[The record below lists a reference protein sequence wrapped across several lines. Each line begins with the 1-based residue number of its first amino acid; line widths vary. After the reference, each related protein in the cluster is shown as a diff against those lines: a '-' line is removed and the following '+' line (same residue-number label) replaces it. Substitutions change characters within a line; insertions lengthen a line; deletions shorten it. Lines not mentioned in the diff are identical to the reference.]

1 MVIDPSSQPSAAGGN
16 YPNGELPQPGSD
28 NLNAVCGIIGYVGQ
42 QYAQHVVLA
51 GLRRLEYRGY
61 DSAGVAL
68 LDGTG
73 GLLVERKAG
82 RLENLDKQLGGITH
96 GGSCGI
102 GHTRWATHGAPTDRN
117 AHPHTDCTGRLAV
130 IHNGIIENYAALRDE
145 LEKSGHELASETDTE
160 VVAHLL
166 EAALSGAGG
175 DGAGDL
181 TAAMRAVCARL
192 DGAFT
197 LLVVQA
203 DHPDLVVG
211 ARRNS
216 PLVIGLGDG
225 ETFLA
230 SDVAAFIAY
239 TREAVELG
247 QDQVVEVRRD
257 GYTLTDFAGNPVKGK
272 HFTIDWDLAAAEKGG
287 HPYFMLK
294 EIEEQPTAVA
304 DTLRGHLVDGRIVLD
319 EERID
324 QQVLRDVDKV
334 FVVACGSAYHSGLI
348 AKYAI
353 EHWTRVPVE
362 VEMASE
368 FRYRDPVL
376 DRATLVVAISQ
387 SGETADTLQAVR
399 HAREQKATVLAICN
413 TNGAQIPRES
423 DAVLYTRCG
432 PEIGVAATKTFLSQV
447 TDTYLLGLGLAQAR
461 GTKYEDEVAA
471 EFHTLTA
478 LPSLIGEVLATVQP
492 VRELAHEIAHS
503 KAVLF
508 LGRHLGYPVALEG
521 ALKLKELAYMHA
533 EGFPAGE
540 LKHGP
545 IALIEDGLPV
555 VVVMPSPR
563 GRRTLHGKVLSN
575 IAEIRA
581 RGARTIVIA
590 EEGDAYVRPY
600 AHHLIEVPRTPTLY
614 APLVST
620 VPLQV
625 LAAEIA
631 LARGYDVD
639 KPRNLAKS
647 VTVE

>member
-1 MVIDPSSQPSAAGGN
+1 M
-16 YPNGELPQPGSD
+16 
-28 NLNAVCGIIGYVGQ
+28 CGIVGYVGSQ
-42 QYAQHVVLA
+42 NALSVVLD

-61 DSAGVAL
+61 DSAGIAL
-68 LDGTG
+68 LDGRG

-82 RLENLDKQLGGITH
+82 ALGNLEKELGGAPHEGHT
-96 GGSCGI
+96 GI

-117 AHPHTDCTGRLAV
+117 AHPHTDCTHRIAV
-130 IHNGIIENYAALRDE
+130 IHNGIIENFVPLRAE
-145 LEKSGHELASETDTE
+145 LEARGHELASETDTE

-166 EAALSGAGG
+166 EELTAAADPGADPGERL
-175 DGAGDL
+175 A
-181 TAAMRAVCARL
+181 AAMRAVCHRL

-197 LLVVQA
+197 LLAVHA
-203 DHPDLVVG
+203 DAPDVVVG

-216 PLVIGLGDG
+216 PLVVGLGAG

-230 SDVAAFIAY
+230 SDVAAFIAH
-239 TREAVELG
+239 TRDAVELG
-247 QDQVVEVRRD
+247 QDQVVVVRPS
-257 GYTLTDFAGNPVKGK
+257 GYTLTDFAGTPIEGK
-272 HFTIDWDLAAAEKGG
+272 QFRIDWDLAAAEKGG

-294 EIEEQPTAVA
+294 EIEEQPEAVE
-304 DTLRGHLVDGRIVLD
+304 DTLRGHLANGRIVLD
-319 EERID
+319 EERVD
-324 QQVLRDVDKV
+324 EQVLRDVDKV
-334 FVVACGSAYHSGLI
+334 FVVACGTAYHSGMI

-413 TNGAQIPRES
+413 TNGAQIPREA

-432 PEIGVAATKTFLSQV
+432 PEIGVAATKTFMAQIAAS
-447 TDTYLLGLGLAQAR
+447 YLVGLGLAQAR

-471 EFHTLTA
+471 EFDKLA
-478 LPSLIGEVLATVQP
+478 RMPKLIAQVLGTVDP
-492 VRELAHEIAHS
+492 VRELAREIAGS

-545 IALIEDGLPV
+545 IALIEEGLPV

-563 GRRTLHGKVLSN
+563 GRPVLHGKVLSN
-575 IAEIRA
+575 IQEIRA

-590 EEGDAYVRPY
+590 EEGDTDVRPY
-600 AHHLIEVPRTPTLY
+600 ANHLIEVPRTPTLLS
-614 APLVST
+614 PLVTT

-631 LARGYDVD
+631 QARGYDVD